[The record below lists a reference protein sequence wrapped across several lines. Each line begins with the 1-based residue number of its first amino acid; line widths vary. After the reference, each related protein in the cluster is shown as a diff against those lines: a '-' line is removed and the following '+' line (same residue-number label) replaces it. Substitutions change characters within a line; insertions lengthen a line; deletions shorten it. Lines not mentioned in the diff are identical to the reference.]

1 MSTNSQ
7 LLRDVRNHT
16 ADRVCKVIE
25 DTMQLCD
32 MAFLPRQHGANIL
45 AQSFMAAMIQLLA
58 CSDADPDEVGRYV
71 TQRLKDKRAAEC
83 DKCDCRQ

>member
-1 MSTNSQ
+1 LSAKSQ

-25 DTMQLCD
+25 DTMHLCD

-45 AQSFMAAMIQLLA
+45 VHSFMAAFVQLIA
-58 CSDADPDEVGRYV
+58 CSDADPDEI
-71 TQRLKDKRAAEC
+71 TKQIAQRIKEKRETEC
-83 DKCDCRQ
+83 VKCDCRQ